1 MDDLQKNGGTIT
13 TREELEY
20 RGDRRPPALQL
31 GLSSSLN
38 RKRPASPVSLAD
50 LDSGSRRGSFKRRVL
65 RSDVFAPDVTD
76 EYPQTP
82 TVPDETQDGSLS
94 RASTPASEVA
104 ERGAPAYASP
114 HVQGLADLIMDGSFP
129 NVEATNEDGMLSP
142 DHAMSLPSPTLSPA
156 IGFTNS
162 AQEYFGS
169 PTHVLNRSPTP

>member
-50 LDSGSRRGSFKRRVL
+50 VDSGSRRGSFKRRVL
-65 RSDVFAPDVTD
+65 RSDVFGPDVTD

-82 TVPDETQDGSLS
+82 TFPDETQAGSIS
-94 RASTPASEVA
+94 RASTPSSAVA
-104 ERGAPAYASP
+104 ECGPPSYTSP
-114 HVQGLADLIMDGSFP
+114 HPQGVSDLIMD
-129 NVEATNEDGMLSP
+129 D
-142 DHAMSLPSPTLSPA
+142 
-156 IGFTNS
+156 
-162 AQEYFGS
+162 
-169 PTHVLNRSPTP
+169 